1 MKINNGIYFVSG
13 IDTDAGKSYV
23 TGIIAKRI
31 MDSGRSCITQKFI
44 QTGGENIDIELHRKL
59 MGIEL
64 LDIDVNKLTCPIMFN
79 YPASPHLAAK
89 IDGEKIN
96 FDLILSSTKHLS
108 EMFDV
113 LLIEGAGGLHVPLNG
128 FYTTIDYIQEKKYP
142 LIFVTSGKLGSINH
156 TLLSLELCRNRNID
170 VAIVAYNRFFD
181 EDTIISNDTFDYL
194 KMYISHY
201 HPNTE
206 MIEIEKV

>member
-1 MKINNGIYFVSG
+1 MSG